1 MRFSTVVN
9 VLLLGVATA
18 VSALPITQPASSLE
32 LESRDDFD
40 FPDMF
45 ERDFDEPSLYRRVYH
60 VALHKSDVGKPN
72 EHWQMQFHPE
82 HKDDHAQWHRVH
94 AVSGDA
100 KNRGVLETEH
110 TVKGGPNKGYDPAKQ
125 THNGDHHMI
134 LGSFH
139 SHDDAKK
146 AAESLAHIKC
156 DSKFPG
162 QNCVDWT
169 KHAVDKLHA
178 DGHINAADHQKF
190 TAHYNE
196 HAETVRKNTSTP
208 ENRAAAR
215 GNTKYGA

>member
-9 VLLLGVATA
+9 VLLLGVATV
-18 VSALPITQPASSLE
+18 VSALPISQSSSLD

-45 ERDFDEPSLYRRVYH
+45 ERDFDEPSLYRRVYK
-60 VALHKSDVGKPN
+60 VALHKSDVGTAH

-82 HKDDHAQWHRVH
+82 HKDDHATWHRVH

-125 THNGDHHMI
+125 HADGHHHMI
-134 LGSFH
+134 LGTFADH
-139 SHDDAKK
+139 HAAKT
-146 AAESLAHIKC
+146 AAESLKGIKC
-156 DSKFPG
+156 DGKFPG
-162 QNCVDWT
+162 HNCVDWT

-178 DGHINAADHQKF
+178 DGHINAADHHAF
-190 TAHYNE
+190 TTHYNT
-196 HAETVRKNTSTP
+196 HAETVRSNTNTH
-208 ENRAAAR
+208 ENRSAAR
-215 GNTKYGA
+215 GGTKYPQ